1 MENLFDRVAVVTGG
15 GDGIGR
21 GIAHALAKVGV
32 KVAVC
37 DIDIEAAERVALELR
52 LSGRESFSYYVNV
65 VDADSMFALGQK
77 IEKQLG
83 PITILCNNAGV
94 MLEGSIVNAPKFDW
108 DWIFDVNLHGIV
120 NGVNA
125 FASLIKKNGGG
136 HIVNTASM
144 AGLTPPLQP
153 DSGIYSSSKAAV
165 VSYSENLSSELSK
178 DGIDVSVLC
187 PSRVNT
193 RIWEANRNR
202 PESYGRGRSVTKPE
216 EAADSIDGMEV
227 GPIVVR
233 SILQSRFYIFTGDD
247 VRMRIEKRNQQLMH
261 DIKLHEDDLE
271 PGSAWN

>member
-1 MENLFDRVAVVTGG
+1 MENLFGRVAVVTGG
-15 GDGIGR
+15 GGGIGK

-37 DIDIEAAERVALELR
+37 DIDIEAAERVTLELR
-52 LSGRESFSYYVNV
+52 LSGRESFAYYVDV
-65 VDADSMFALGQK
+65 ADSDAMIALGQQ
-77 IEKQLG
+77 IEEQMG

-94 MLEGSIVNAPKFDW
+94 MLEGSIVNAPKSDW
-108 DWIFDVNLHGIV
+108 DWIFDVNLHGVI

-125 FASLIKKNGGG
+125 FVSHIKKNGGG

-153 DSGIYSSSKAAV
+153 NSGIYSSSKAAV
-165 VSYSENLSSELSK
+165 VSYSENLSSELANT
-178 DGIDVSVLC
+178 GIDVSVLC

-202 PESYGRGRSVTKPE
+202 PATYGHGSSVTKPE
-216 EAADSIDGMEV
+216 EAIDAIDGMEV

-247 VRMRIEKRNQQLMH
+247 VRMRIENRNQQLMQ
-261 DIKLHEDDLE
+261 DIKLHEEDLK
-271 PGSAWN
+271 PGSVW

>member
-1 MENLFDRVAVVTGG
+1 MENLFGRVAVVTGG

-32 KVAVC
+32 QVAVC

-52 LSGRESFSYYVNV
+52 LSGRNSSAYYVNV
-65 VDADSMFALGQK
+65 ANSDSMFVLAEE
-77 IEKQLG
+77 IEKQMG

-94 MLEGSIVNAPKFDW
+94 MLESSIVNAAKSDW
-108 DWIFDVNLHGIV
+108 DWIFDVNLHGVI

-125 FASLIKKNGGG
+125 FVPIIKKNGGG

>member
-1 MENLFDRVAVVTGG
+1 MENLFGRVAVVTGG

-21 GIAHALAKVGV
+21 GIAHALARAGV

-37 DIDIEAAERVALELR
+37 DIDIQAAERVALELR
-52 LSGRESFSYYVNV
+52 LSGRESHAYSVNV
-65 VDADSMFALGQK
+65 ANAESMFALSQQV
-77 IEKQLG
+77 EEQMG
-83 PITILCNNAGV
+83 PVTILCNNAGV
-94 MLEGSIVNAPKFDW
+94 MLAGSIVDASKSDW
-108 DWIFDVNLHGIV
+108 DWIFDVNLYGVI

-125 FASLIKKNGGG
+125 FVPCIKKNGGG

-144 AGLTPPLQP
+144 AGLTLPLQP
-153 DSGIYSSSKAAV
+153 SSGIYSSSKAAV
-165 VSYSENLSSELSK
+165 VSYSENLSSELTG

-202 PESYGRGRSVTKPE
+202 PESYGQGNAVTKPE
-216 EAADSIDGMEV
+216 EAVDDIDGMDV

-247 VRMRIEKRNQQLMH
+247 VRVRIEKKNEQLMR
-261 DIKLHEDDLE
+261 DIKLHEDDLD
-271 PGSAWN
+271 PGSVWH